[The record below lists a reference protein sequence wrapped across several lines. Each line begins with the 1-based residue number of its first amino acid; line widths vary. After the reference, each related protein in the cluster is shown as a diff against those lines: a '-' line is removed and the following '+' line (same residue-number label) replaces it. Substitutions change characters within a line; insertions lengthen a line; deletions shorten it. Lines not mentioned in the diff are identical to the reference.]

1 MGVSVNLALNRK
13 TAASSYVMPY
23 AASRAV
29 DGSQAP
35 INRWLCNL
43 LPAWL
48 SVDLG
53 AVYSINRW
61 VVRHMPA
68 AGWSAPSYCIGD
80 FKLQA
85 SSDNVNWTDIDTVT
99 GNISPLTDKTFTPV
113 NYRYVRV
120 YVTKGLNC
128 NPQMASFMEFEVYP
142 AQALLTGLTVSSGAL
157 SPAFVNTVFNY
168 TTPNVANSVT
178 SVAVKPTA
186 EDPTATIKVN
196 NVAVTSGNSTNVAL
210 NVGSNAIKVVVT
222 SADGKTTNTYTV
234 TVVRDAAPAAAY
246 LTGLALSTTATPSV
260 AVPYAPTPFNKD
272 TTGYSASV
280 GYDVDKIV
288 VTPTT
293 DISGAAI
300 TVNGVTV
307 ASGAASG
314 PIPLIVGSN
323 SIPVVVTN
331 GTTTKTYT
339 ITVTRAV
346 SAYLSGLVINNTVGA
361 PIGLTPAFSG
371 HTLTGYTSS
380 VDFTTS
386 SITIIPT
393 PEDSAATVSVTVNGT
408 VLTGTQPTAN
418 LNLGDNNIIIQVKA
432 RDNSVTNQYTVTVT
446 RKHSTYLSGISAIK
460 VGGTKLAW
468 DNPFSKSLTNY
479 TIKTDASKVKIT
491 YTLEDS
497 TSTATF
503 KINNVISATTV
514 TVPNVVTIEVTS
526 TSGIPSTTYTLTLV
540 NG

>member
-1 MGVSVNLALNRK
+1 MGVSVNLALNK
-13 TAASSYVMPY
+13 NAAASSYVMPY
-23 AASRAV
+23 SPNRAV
-29 DGSQAP
+29 DGSVVP
-35 INRWLCNL
+35 INRWLCNS

-68 AGWSAPSYCIGD
+68 AGWPAPDYCMSD
-80 FKLQA
+80 FKLQV
-85 SSDNVNWTDIDTVT
+85 STDNVNWTDIDTVT

-120 YVTKGLNC
+120 YVTKGLKC

-142 AQALLTGLTVSSGAL
+142 AQALLTGLAVSSGAL

-196 NVAVTSGNSTNVAL
+196 NVAVTSGNSTNVTL
-210 NVGSNAIKVVVT
+210 NVGSNDIKVVVT

-339 ITVTRAV
+339 ITVTRAS
-346 SAYLSGLVINNTVGA
+346 SAYLTNLVVNNGMLTSAFVKNTLSYNATVGYDVA
-361 PIGLTPAFSG
+361 DFTITPTAEDSNASIKVDSIGVASG
-371 HTLTGYTSS
+371 QPSQKFALNVGSS
-380 VDFTTS
+380 VTIPVNVTSVIGNEQKAYSIVVNKPDGPYFTNIGISGVLLSFTQKNFRYSKPVGPSVTS
-386 SITIIPT
+386 VRVTPTIA
-393 PEDSAATVSVTVNGT
+393 DSTVTITVNG
-408 VLTGTQPTAN
+408 Q
-418 LNLGDNNIIIQVKA
+418 
-432 RDNSVTNQYTVTVT
+432 
-446 RKHSTYLSGISAIK
+446 
-460 VGGTKLAW
+460 
-468 DNPFSKSLTNY
+468 
-479 TIKTDASKVKIT
+479 
-491 YTLEDS
+491 
-497 TSTATF
+497 
-503 KINNVISATTV
+503 NVISGQQSNPIAINSGTNTITV
-514 TVPNVVTIEVTS
+514 QVKS
-526 TSGIPSTTYTLTLV
+526 AAGIILGTYIVTLTKS
-540 NG
+540 